1 MIVASEAASKAAE
14 SAVKALKELKES
26 HESDEKSWYRLLPEP
41 SSWWRDWVWSLEQRL
56 GSLDAEYPV
65 EIDNI
70 RKNLSHAQDLTVMTE
85 SERKSV
91 FLYGLLASLLK
102 HRPLLVLKQVS
113 GCNGYEALRQLMESC
128 EPVSRNRAM
137 GLLNAMLAWPQFN
150 TKTSFLAQILKL
162 ETAFAEYNKTGSTI
176 SEEIKSAVL
185 LGSVTGTLKTW
196 LQLRVTDAT
205 SYQELRDS
213 ILSFERSTTKWS
225 DAMVLGSDLA
235 ASSSEAVPMEVDSV
249 TGKGVKGKT
258 KGKDG
263 KGGKT
268 GDGKNQPQWFDYKGG
283 KGKGKGN
290 NNAWSSGGTGSGSWT
305 SPEKGKGKNKGK
317 GKTDG
322 KNKGAKRKG
331 QVLDLWWKPLRERL
345 LVQE

>member
-1 MIVASEAASKAAE
+1 MAVNARRMIVTSEAASKAAE

-26 HESDEKSWYRLLPEP
+26 HESDEKSWYRLLPKP
-41 SSWWRDWVWSLEQRL
+41 SSWEPKSREEEITMWRDWVWSLEQRL

-102 HRPLLVLKQVS
+102 DRPLLVLKQVS

-213 ILSFERSTTKWS
+213 ILSSN
-225 DAMVLGSDLA
+225 V
-235 ASSSEAVPMEVDSV
+235 VPQSGV
-249 TGKGVKGKT
+249 T
-258 KGKDG
+258 
-263 KGGKT
+263 
-268 GDGKNQPQWFDYKGG
+268 
-283 KGKGKGN
+283 
-290 NNAWSSGGTGSGSWT
+290 
-305 SPEKGKGKNKGK
+305 
-317 GKTDG
+317 
-322 KNKGAKRKG
+322 
-331 QVLDLWWKPLRERL
+331 LWC
-345 LVQE
+345 